1 MGIETVLEIQA
12 TRMDKDPM
20 VETAKRGGRKERL
33 AKRAGKPAVDAGPP
47 DQIGGAY
54 KPLSAADLAAIYHTA
69 LKLLENL
76 GLGKVADRL
85 RAAEKLVCPHSVVH
99 DKCKCIVGFWST
111 VMT

>member
-20 VETAKRGGRKERL
+20 VETAKRGGRKEHL
-33 AKRAGKPAVDAGPP
+33 AKRAGKPAFDAGPP

-54 KPLSAADLAAIYHTA
+54 KPLGAADLAAIYHTA

-85 RAAEKLVCPHSVVH
+85 RATEKLECPQSVVH